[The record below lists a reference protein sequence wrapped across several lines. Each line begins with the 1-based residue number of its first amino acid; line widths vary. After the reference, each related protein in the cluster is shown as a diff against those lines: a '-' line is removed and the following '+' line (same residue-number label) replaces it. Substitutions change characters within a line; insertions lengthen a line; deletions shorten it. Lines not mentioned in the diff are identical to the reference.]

1 MIFILNAELIRE
13 RVNISNELT
22 GRNEKEAMKEEKEH
36 VKITRKKINQEEEEE
51 KKRERIIHQTLEIHR
66 QRGTSDARE
75 TREKFGCVSSALVE
89 DLAAETIG
97 SICIHV
103 RPFHHVPL
111 VVI

>member
-1 MIFILNAELIRE
+1 
-13 RVNISNELT
+13 
-22 GRNEKEAMKEEKEH
+22 MKEEKENH
-36 VKITRKKINQEEEEE
+36 EKKKKSTKG
-51 KKRERIIHQTLEIHR
+51 KKREQIIHQTLEIHR
-66 QRGTSDARE
+66 HRGTSDARE

>member
-1 MIFILNAELIRE
+1 MA
-13 RVNISNELT
+13 SH
-22 GRNEKEAMKEEKEH
+22 GKKAMKEEKKH
-36 VKITRKKINQEEEEE
+36 VKITKKNQQRRGE
-51 KKRERIIHQTLEIHR
+51 KKRTDNSADFQKYTAREKR
-66 QRGTSDARE
+66 AMRE